1 MNVWLDGVYI
11 GFSKDSCL
19 PAEFDITDVLKRTET
34 GDGSTKEGDKTGA
47 GKEGSKKDNVGAS
60 GGSHGGSQKSGGSHG
75 SKEGISLGKEH
86 TLAVQV
92 MRWCDGSYLE
102 DQDKWWLSG
111 IYREVYLLHKP
122 MSFIAD
128 YEFTTDVSIPLSQKK
143 GEKESTN
150 SSQSY
155 PVVSAHAQ
163 GLAPNAPAGTPRST
177 NRDRDISPQK

>member
-1 MNVWLDGVYI
+1 MNVWVDGVYI

-19 PAEFDITDVLKRTET
+19 PAEFDITDVLKRSKVGE
-34 GDGSTKEGDKTGA
+34 GSIKEGGKEGGNDGGKKGGKEGVKEGSTK
-47 GKEGSKKDNVGAS
+47 S
-60 GGSHGGSQKSGGSHG
+60 GETHG
-75 SKEGISLGKEH
+75 SKEGIMVNQEH

-128 YEFTTDVSIPLSQKK
+128 YEFTTDVSIPLPKKEKK
-143 GEKESTN
+143 GEKESVN

-155 PVVSAHAQ
+155 PVEAQ
-163 GLAPNAPAGTPRST
+163 EMAPPASLGTPRKS
-177 NRDRDISPQK
+177 SPQVSPQR